1 MRGGSHE
8 YHCICNIVLGLMV
21 KSLIFETMRWHFFVV
36 KGQMSY
42 QQTLLLIRKFLLT
55 YHFPISS
62 FHLKRI
68 NSEVK
73 KIILELTWTT
83 LHKNKAKLRNNPL
96 GFGSFANWPLGFQF
110 CNIIG
115 EIGEINPSNYIFVNF
130 ANIKWPRAFH
140 LGFIIIS
147 FFIKKWSRAIWTW
160 PISISKIDK
169 NVTRRINFTNLKT
182 LGGYIAKLKP

>member
-1 MRGGSHE
+1 
-8 YHCICNIVLGLMV
+8 
-21 KSLIFETMRWHFFVV
+21 
-36 KGQMSY
+36 MSY

-55 YHFPISS
+55 YHSPISS

-115 EIGEINPSNYIFVNF
+115 PDLSLILNPTSPIFTGPDLSLSDSIVSHCSRLLSLSF
-130 ANIKWPRAFH
+130 SSLLTYLSPISSFH
-140 LGFIIIS
+140 L
-147 FFIKKWSRAIWTW
+147 K
-160 PISISKIDK
+160 
-169 NVTRRINFTNLKT
+169 
-182 LGGYIAKLKP
+182 